1 MKKSRDFG
9 WTFVS
14 SMCVEGTDGTVVISI
29 LGGTHGYAVCCM
41 SVECKKVDISHPG
54 ARAEGSSQVYSPDPL
69 SGMQGVL
76 EPRAPVPRSR

>member
-14 SMCVEGTDGTVVISI
+14 YPLCVEGTDGTVVISI

-41 SVECKKVDISHPG
+41 SVECSVQFLRGREQAIPQGKIPTRRSVF
-54 ARAEGSSQVYSPDPL
+54 ATPL
-69 SGMQGVL
+69 SLRV
-76 EPRAPVPRSR
+76 